1 MQSAPFTTPTG
12 TLSHGDRIALLSGI
26 AEKLTLALYVN
37 AQQERAA
44 WRALS
49 TPSRLDAKE

>member
-1 MQSAPFTTPTG
+1 MQSAPLTTPTG